1 MGSGPLDLSP
11 AKWLWY
17 PGDRTLPNTFV
28 LFRRV
33 LRLDAKPRKATGWII
48 GESRYQLEVNGKRI
62 QWGPAPNDPRWP
74 EVDHMD
80 LTEVL
85 TSGENVLGA
94 TVLYFGQGD
103 ATCPMSRAGFIFKLE
118 IEHADGRREIVVSDG
133 AWRCHLSQAWKPGI
147 IACFSCAPCQEEFDG
162 RLHPH
167 GWNEKGFVENDDW
180 LAPYLSAVP
189 GESADLCRP
198 DERSDELDS
207 RSEEVHLRRG
217 GPFQVRTPPA
227 PHPPDARDVGFSG
240 AAGRA
245 APHQVE
251 EADRRVLRRAPAKVL
266 RCRGHAGSPARR

>member
-1 MGSGPLDLSP
+1 MASGPLDLSP

-48 GESRYQLEVNGKRI
+48 GESRYQLEVNGKRV

-118 IEHADGRREIVVSDG
+118 IEHADGRSETVVSDNT
-133 AWRCHLSQAWKPGI
+133 WRCHLSQAWKPGHHRMW
-147 IACFSCAPCQEEFDG
+147 FMSRLQEDFDA
-162 RLHPH
+162 RLHPQ
-167 GWNEKGFVENDDW
+167 GWNERASWRMTTGWIRF
-180 LAPYLSAVP
+180 
-189 GESADLCRP
+189 CR
-198 DERSDELDS
+198 RALRIS
-207 RSEEVHLRRG
+207 RSS
-217 GPFQVRTPPA
+217 PIPRTTT
-227 PHPPDARDVGFSG
+227 
-240 AAGRA
+240 
-245 APHQVE
+245 
-251 EADRRVLRRAPAKVL
+251 
-266 RCRGHAGSPARR
+266 